1 MAVSIDARVGQRE
14 IDAANEADAA
24 EADLL
29 SKKGLLN
36 KEPAWNTVD
45 IINSLHPDFVANA
58 SPVELDHAVSV
69 VKGNVDYG
77 VTETITPEVGAI
89 EIQNREIQA
98 QNEELDR
105 LISQL
110 TLENQQARQQIRRAS
125 VSPWMA
131 EAKLGAPFGSGG
143 DVGAYIEQQQMGMGP
158 PLGSGVAPTFV
169 EDESAW
175 GAGSYVPSGRA
186 IKDNKLG
193 QVITSTGHPDWGM
206 SGTPMNPPTAVRRAD
221 GTVEM
226 IEMPVPKSRVSVIDV
241 TKVKSKYGAWNG
253 KFNNLTAKQ
262 NLENLATF
270 RKGWMT
276 DFENKFG
283 SAQHWGLT
291 RPTVNGK
298 QISWDNNRLRNQVMR
313 TDEFLNAYDSVYGTS
328 KGAKMIGNMF
338 SKAVGTVGSMGEN
351 FLNKKGAGNA
361 DKFSTTLNKVKD
373 GEYGM
378 GAEVAPTHPKETVSG
393 GFWGLMSFA
402 KQNKKLFESLSGD
415 ELWAL
420 VSDPDKFWKFYE
432 DALNAQ

>member
-14 IDAANEADAA
+14 IDAANEAGAA
-24 EADLL
+24 EADDLL

-36 KEPAWNTVD
+36 KDPAWNTVD

-110 TLENQQARQQIRRAS
+110 TLENEQARQEIRRGS
-125 VSPWMA
+125 VAPWRA
-131 EAKLGAPFGSGG
+131 EATL
-143 DVGAYIEQQQMGMGP
+143 GP
-158 PLGSGVAPTFV
+158 PGGWYGGTPVQEDLGTGFAPDFFSN
-169 EDESAW
+169 EANW
-175 GAGSYVPSGRA
+175 GAGSYVPSGGA

-262 NLENLATF
+262 NLENLHTF
-270 RKGWMT
+270 RKGWM
-276 DFENKFG
+276 
-283 SAQHWGLT
+283 
-291 RPTVNGK
+291 
-298 QISWDNNRLRNQVMR
+298 
-313 TDEFLNAYDSVYGTS
+313 
-328 KGAKMIGNMF
+328 
-338 SKAVGTVGSMGEN
+338 
-351 FLNKKGAGNA
+351 
-361 DKFSTTLNKVKD
+361 
-373 GEYGM
+373 
-378 GAEVAPTHPKETVSG
+378 
-393 GFWGLMSFA
+393 
-402 KQNKKLFESLSGD
+402 
-415 ELWAL
+415 
-420 VSDPDKFWKFYE
+420 
-432 DALNAQ
+432 